1 MRHLLSTRDLSRD
14 EAIGILDIAED
25 MADVAGRAVPKL
37 PALRGRTVVNLFF
50 EDSTRT
56 RISFEA
62 AAKRL
67 SADVINFSAKGSS
80 VSKGESLKDTA
91 QTLAAI
97 GADAVVI
104 RHGASGAPQV
114 LADSGWIDAAIVNAG
129 DGTHE
134 HPTQAL
140 LDAFTIRRRI
150 HGAAARGR
158 ALDGVSV
165 VIVGDILHSR
175 VARSNVWLLT
185 TLGARVE
192 FVAPAT
198 LLPIGIGDWPVAVH
212 HDLDAALVSK
222 PDVVMM
228 LRIQSERMH
237 DSFFPSAHEYSRE
250 WGLGDERLAALAPD
264 SIVMHPGP
272 MNRGLEIS
280 SGAADSPR
288 STVLE
293 QVANGVSV
301 RMAVLY
307 LALSGNKLSGSESPG
322 SKLSGTKEELA

>member
-14 EAIGILDIAED
+14 EAIAILDVAED
-25 MADVAGRAVPKL
+25 MADVAHREVRKL
-37 PALRGRTVVNLFF
+37 PALRGKTVVNLFF

-104 RHGASGAPQV
+104 RHGASGAPRV
-114 LADSGWIDAAIVNAG
+114 LANSDWIDAAIVNAG

-140 LDAFTIRRRI
+140 LDAFTIRRRL
-150 HGAAARGR
+150 HGADSRGHD
-158 ALDGVSV
+158 LDGVSV
-165 VIVGDILHSR
+165 AIVGDILHSR
-175 VARSNVWLLT
+175 VARSNAWLLT
-185 TLGARVE
+185 TLGASIT

-198 LLPIGIGDWPVAVH
+198 LLPIGIENWPVEVRY
-212 HDLDAALVSK
+212 DLDIALAAK

-228 LRIQSERMH
+228 LRIQGERMH
-237 DSFFPSAHEYSRE
+237 AAFFPSAREYSRI
-250 WGLGDERLAALAPD
+250 WGLDDERLAMLAAD

-280 SGAADSPR
+280 AAAADSPR
-288 STVLE
+288 STVRE
-293 QVANGVSV
+293 QVANGVSI

-307 LALSGNKLSGSESPG
+307 LTLSGEGGKQ
-322 SKLSGTKEELA
+322 

>member
-1 MRHLLSTRDLSRD
+1 MRHLLDTRTLSRD
-14 EAIGILDIAED
+14 DAILILDTAED
-25 MADVAGRAVPKL
+25 MAATQQREVKKL
-37 PALRGRTVVNLFF
+37 PTLRGKTIVNLFF

-91 QTLAAI
+91 QTLQAI
-97 GADAVVI
+97 GADGVVI
-104 RHGASGAPQV
+104 RHPGSGAAAR
-114 LADSGWIDAAIVNAG
+114 LASSEWIDAGVLNAG

-150 HGAAARGR
+150 HGDASRSKS
-158 ALDGVSV
+158 LDGVSV
-165 VIVGDILHSR
+165 VIVGDIAHSR
-175 VARSNVWLLT
+175 VARSNLWLLIS
-185 TLGARVE
+185 LGAKVS
-192 FVAPAT
+192 FVAPET
-198 LLPIGIGDWPVAVH
+198 LLPFGAREWPVTIH
-212 HDLDAALVSK
+212 HSLDDALRIEQ

-237 DSFFPSAHEYSRE
+237 AAFFPNEREYARN
-250 WGLGDERLAALAPD
+250 WGFDDRRMAKLSENA
-264 SIVMHPGP
+264 IIMHPGP

-280 SGAADSPR
+280 SGAADSAR

-293 QVANGVSV
+293 QVTNGVSV
-301 RMAVLY
+301 RMACLY
-307 LALSGNKLSGSESPG
+307 LLLSGERNDV
-322 SKLSGTKEELA
+322 

>member
-1 MRHLLSTRDLSRD
+1 MRHLLSTKDLSRD
-14 EAIGILDIAED
+14 EAINLLDIAED
-25 MADVAGRAVPKL
+25 MADVAQREVKKL
-37 PALRGRTVVNLFF
+37 PTLRGKTVVNLFF

-97 GADAVVI
+97 GADGVVI
-104 RHGASGAPQV
+104 RHPASGGPAV
-114 LADSGWIDAAIVNAG
+114 LAASGWIDAGIINAG

-140 LDAFTIRRRI
+140 LDAFTIRRRN
-150 HGAAARGR
+150 HGPASRGKG
-158 ALDGVSV
+158 LDGVTV
-165 VIVGDILHSR
+165 TIVGDVLHSR
-175 VARSNVWLLT
+175 VARSNLWLLT
-185 TLGARVE
+185 TLGAEVT
-192 FVAPAT
+192 FVAPPT
-198 LLPIGIGDWPVAVH
+198 LLPSDTSLWPARFSF
-212 HDLDAALVSK
+212 DLDDAIDAG

-228 LRIQSERMH
+228 LRIQTERM
-237 DSFFPSAHEYSRE
+237 SAAFFPSSREYSRV
-250 WGLGDERLAALAPD
+250 WGLDDARFGRLGPA

-280 SGAADSPR
+280 SAAADSAN

-293 QVANGVSV
+293 QVTNGVSV
-301 RMAVLY
+301 RMAALY
-307 LALSGNKLSGSESPG
+307 LLLSGDRKES
-322 SKLSGTKEELA
+322 KNVD

>member
-14 EAIGILDIAED
+14 EAITILDVAED
-25 MADVAGRAVPKL
+25 MADVAEREVRKV
-37 PALRGRTVVNLFF
+37 PALRGKTVVNLFF

-104 RHGASGAPQV
+104 RHGASGAPHV
-114 LADSGWIDAAIVNAG
+114 LANSGWIDAAIVNAG

-140 LDAFTIRRRI
+140 LDAFTIRRRL
-150 HGAAARGR
+150 HGADSRGHD
-158 ALDGVSV
+158 LDGVSV
-165 VIVGDILHSR
+165 TIVGDILHSR
-175 VARSNVWLLT
+175 VARSNAWLLT
-185 TLGARVE
+185 TLGASVTL
-192 FVAPAT
+192 VAPAT
-198 LLPIGIGDWPVAVH
+198 LLPIGVENWPVEVRY
-212 HDLDAALVSK
+212 DLDIALGAK

-228 LRIQSERMH
+228 LRIQGERMH
-237 DSFFPSAHEYSRE
+237 AAFFPSAREYSRI
-250 WGLGDERLAALAPD
+250 WGLDNERLAVLAAD

-280 SGAADSPR
+280 AAAADSPR
-288 STVLE
+288 STVRE
-293 QVANGVSV
+293 QVANGVSI

-307 LALSGNKLSGSESPG
+307 LTLSGEGGKQ
-322 SKLSGTKEELA
+322 